1 MGKCIE
7 LTGRNL
13 SASDVCNI
21 ARGLC
26 KVSVS
31 TEAIERLV
39 ESRKLVFELSDKGVP
54 IYGCNR
60 GVGWNK
66 DKKVTK
72 EFVSQFNKNM
82 LHSHSV
88 GVGES
93 ASIEEA
99 RGAMVIRLNN
109 LLVGCTGL
117 SPEIVQLMAEMLN
130 RSITPLFPKRGSVG
144 EADIVNLSHLGLV
157 LIGEGRFSIRALWF
171 LRRKRLQRKVW
182 NQSYCWKKTAS
193 PFSAQTHCLQQWPA
207 RPTMR
212 PRY

>member
-72 EFVSQFNKNM
+72 EFVSQFNKKYAAFTFGWRWRKCQHRRSPWCNGHPTEQSAGR
-82 LHSHSV
+82 LHWTQPRDRTV
-88 GVGES
+88 DGRNAES
-93 ASIEEA
+93 QYYTTVSKTWLRW
-99 RGAMVIRLNN
+99 RGRYREPVSF
-109 LLVGCTGL
+109 GT
-117 SPEIVQLMAEMLN
+117 
-130 RSITPLFPKRGSVG
+130 
-144 EADIVNLSHLGLV
+144 
-157 LIGEGRFSIRALWF
+157 
-171 LRRKRLQRKVW
+171 
-182 NQSYCWKKTAS
+182 
-193 PFSAQTHCLQQWPA
+193 SAHW
-207 RPTMR
+207 
-212 PRY
+212 

>member
-93 ASIEEA
+93 ASIEA
-99 RGAMVIRLNN
+99 VSY
-109 LLVGCTGL
+109 T
-117 SPEIVQLMAEMLN
+117 
-130 RSITPLFPKRGSVG
+130 
-144 EADIVNLSHLGLV
+144 HLTL
-157 LIGEGRFSIRALWF
+157 
-171 LRRKRLQRKVW
+171 
-182 NQSYCWKKTAS
+182 
-193 PFSAQTHCLQQWPA
+193 
-207 RPTMR
+207 PTT
-212 PRY
+212 

>member
-88 GVGES
+88 GVDRTVDGRNAES
-93 ASIEEA
+93 QYYTTVSKTWLRW
-99 RGAMVIRLNN
+99 RGRYREPVSF
-109 LLVGCTGL
+109 GT
-117 SPEIVQLMAEMLN
+117 
-130 RSITPLFPKRGSVG
+130 
-144 EADIVNLSHLGLV
+144 
-157 LIGEGRFSIRALWF
+157 
-171 LRRKRLQRKVW
+171 
-182 NQSYCWKKTAS
+182 
-193 PFSAQTHCLQQWPA
+193 SAHW
-207 RPTMR
+207 
-212 PRY
+212 

>member
-144 EADIVNLSHLGLV
+144 EADIVNLSHLGLRSSARR
-157 LIGEGRFSIRALWF
+157 GRSAPRVSSLRA
-171 LRRKRLQRKVW
+171 
-182 NQSYCWKKTAS
+182 
-193 PFSAQTHCLQQWPA
+193 P
-207 RPTMR
+207 
-212 PRY
+212 

>member
-130 RSITPLFPKRGSVG
+130 RSITPVSYT
-144 EADIVNLSHLGLV
+144 HLTL
-157 LIGEGRFSIRALWF
+157 
-171 LRRKRLQRKVW
+171 
-182 NQSYCWKKTAS
+182 
-193 PFSAQTHCLQQWPA
+193 
-207 RPTMR
+207 PTNSLL
-212 PRY
+212 

>member
-109 LLVGCTGL
+109 LLVGCRNDAAIMFVLGNINSNKVHGHRKNL
-117 SPEIVQLMAEMLN
+117 LN
-130 RSITPLFPKRGSVG
+130 KYFSTVVFHREFGCVIT
-144 EADIVNLSHLGLV
+144 
-157 LIGEGRFSIRALWF
+157 
-171 LRRKRLQRKVW
+171 
-182 NQSYCWKKTAS
+182 
-193 PFSAQTHCLQQWPA
+193 
-207 RPTMR
+207 
-212 PRY
+212 

>member
-72 EFVSQFNKNM
+72 EYLELLETLKIMKN
-82 LHSHSV
+82 
-88 GVGES
+88 
-93 ASIEEA
+93 
-99 RGAMVIRLNN
+99 
-109 LLVGCTGL
+109 
-117 SPEIVQLMAEMLN
+117 
-130 RSITPLFPKRGSVG
+130 
-144 EADIVNLSHLGLV
+144 
-157 LIGEGRFSIRALWF
+157 
-171 LRRKRLQRKVW
+171 
-182 NQSYCWKKTAS
+182 
-193 PFSAQTHCLQQWPA
+193 
-207 RPTMR
+207 
-212 PRY
+212 